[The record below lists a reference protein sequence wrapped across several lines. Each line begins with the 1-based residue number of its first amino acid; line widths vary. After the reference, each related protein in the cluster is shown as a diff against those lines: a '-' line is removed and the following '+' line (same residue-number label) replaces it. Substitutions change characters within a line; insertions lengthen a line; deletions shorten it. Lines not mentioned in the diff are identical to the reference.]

1 MTFHIVRMDEKIEK
15 IALSYQLDIDEIKS
29 YNKYIKDWNHLIPG
43 TKLRLPEI
51 SNVLNE
57 ELDNYEPFIEE
68 YYPKLSNNYN
78 NFVQKD
84 ENVEMVY
91 NEVKLNSTNEI
102 INEPNKVITQSLVL
116 PKNNAYYPYQN
127 FYFNYPYNP
136 YYYQTRNRPKRK

>member
-15 IALSYQLDIDEIKS
+15 IALNYQLDIEEIKE

-68 YYPKLSNNYN
+68 YYPKLSNNYSN
-78 NFVQKD
+78 YSSVD
-84 ENVEMVY
+84 DDVEMVSTVAE
-91 NEVKLNSTNEI
+91 NNDTKQDKNVKQVEQT
-102 INEPNKVITQSLVL
+102 LVL
-116 PKNNAYYPYQN
+116 PKSNTYYPYQN
-127 FYFNYPYNP
+127 YYFNYPYNP
-136 YYYQTRNRPKRK
+136 YYYQMRNRPKRK

>member
-15 IALSYQLDIDEIKS
+15 IALNYQLDIEEIKE

-68 YYPKLSNNYN
+68 YYPKLSNNYSN
-78 NFVQKD
+78 YSSVDND
-84 ENVEMVY
+84 VEMVSTVAE
-91 NEVKLNSTNEI
+91 NNDTKQDKNVKQVEQTLNNSIGNDTFLYTGYMMHRGNLTTFFKI
-102 INEPNKVITQSLVL
+102 IHAHCPLI
-116 PKNNAYYPYQN
+116 
-127 FYFNYPYNP
+127 
-136 YYYQTRNRPKRK
+136 

>member
-15 IALSYQLDIDEIKS
+15 IALNYQLDIDEIKE

-68 YYPKLSNNYN
+68 YYPKLSNNYSN
-78 NFVQKD
+78 YSSVDND
-84 ENVEMVY
+84 VEMVSTVAE
-91 NEVKLNSTNEI
+91 NNDTKQDKNVKQVEQT
-102 INEPNKVITQSLVL
+102 LVL
-116 PKNNAYYPYQN
+116 PKSNTYYPYQN
-127 FYFNYPYNP
+127 YYFNYPYNP

>member
-15 IALSYQLDIDEIKS
+15 IALNYQLDIEEIKE

-68 YYPKLSNNYN
+68 YYPKLSNNYSN
-78 NFVQKD
+78 YSSVDND
-84 ENVEMVY
+84 VEMVSTVAE
-91 NEVKLNSTNEI
+91 NNDTKQDKNVKQVEQT
-102 INEPNKVITQSLVL
+102 LVL
-116 PKNNAYYPYQN
+116 PKSNTYYPYQN
-127 FYFNYPYNP
+127 YYFNYPYNP

>member
-1 MTFHIVRMDEKIEK
+1 MTFHIVRMNEKIEK
-15 IALSYQLDIDEIKS
+15 IALNYQLDIDEIKS

-78 NFVQKD
+78 MLEGN
-84 ENVEMVY
+84 ENTIMVDSIKTEPVIS
-91 NEVKLNSTNEI
+91 NNNTNS
-102 INEPNKVITQSLVL
+102 KQVSQSLVL
-116 PKNNAYYPYQN
+116 PHNNPYYQYSN
-127 FYFNYPYNP
+127 YYFNYPYHP
-136 YYYQTRNRPKRK
+136 YYNNRNRSKRK

>member
-15 IALSYQLDIDEIKS
+15 IALNYQLDVEEIKA

-51 SNVLNE
+51 SNALNE

-78 NFVQKD
+78 NIDESDVQ
-84 ENVEMVY
+84 MV
-91 NEVKLNSTNEI
+91 NKNSKTLSKLPSNK
-102 INEPNKVITQSLVL
+102 EPIEQTLVL
-116 PKNNAYYPYQN
+116 PKNNQQYAYYN
-127 FYFNYPYNP
+127 
-136 YYYQTRNRPKRK
+136 YYYGYQYPHYYYSQRNRKK